1 NVREFF
7 PLAAV
12 KRCKRLLEASADL
25 TRYTFPYFAT
35 DLEQVRRALGYG
47 PLNLFAGSYG
57 TRAAQAFLRQYPRSV
72 RTAYLGSAVPIDAGG
87 PLHFAKTEQAALDR
101 TFENCEADA
110 ACHASFPNLR
120 TEFRQ
125 IVDRLDS
132 GEVRASVPGTVDP
145 VILARGRVVEW
156 FRSKLYR
163 PNDAATLPWI
173 IHRAAAGDWA
183 PVVEGILAYAR
194 NLDEDISLG
203 LFFSLT
209 CSEDM
214 AFIREQDVALQTQ
227 GTFLGDY
234 RLRSQQAAC
243 KQWPRSTLPKDY
255 RKPIRSNVPT
265 LFVTGD
271 LDGGSP
277 LWF

>member
-1 NVREFF
+1 
-7 PLAAV
+7 
-12 KRCKRLLEASADL
+12 
-25 TRYTFPYFAT
+25 
-35 DLEQVRRALGYG
+35 
-47 PLNLFAGSYG
+47 
-57 TRAAQAFLRQYPRSV
+57 
-72 RTAYLGSAVPIDAGG
+72 
-87 PLHFAKTEQAALDR
+87 
-101 TFENCEADA
+101 
-110 ACHASFPNLR
+110 
-120 TEFRQ
+120 
-125 IVDRLDS
+125 
-132 GEVRASVPGTVDP
+132 ASVPGTVDP

-183 PVVEGILAYAR
+183 PIVEGILAYAR

-265 LFVTGD
+265 LFVSGD

-277 LWF
+277 LWFTDRVAEGFSNHVTIVVH